1 MQKKWIS
8 WILSFALL
16 LTILGAPAVSYANE
30 ENSSMKIW
38 VNCYGQNTY
47 DGESCTIERNE
58 GIAFLDLGSNFN
70 VWDYYVTWEI
80 TQGKDVVSFYDYD
93 TGKSSWEWADMNA
106 NLNAEKTGTA
116 QCTIKVYEN
125 KGDKETVAQMHV
137 TLNVTDLMVFASDK
151 KGEDYQLGAM
161 EGLRLEE
168 GDTSTLKV
176 SEDYKGSS
184 WKDVQWKSADPK
196 IAKVTGKNVITAL
209 QEGKTELSATIGNVE
224 LIRSVVVYKLQ
235 NYKGCGYI
243 ISEYE
248 EGTFSANLMKTDD
261 SNSEWTGEIPSE
273 IKIEYP
279 VGSGTMQ
286 TIPVEEIDGN
296 ALADTDKTVI
306 TIPNSVIHIDNT
318 DLVQSGDNKIKSF
331 QVNEENEYFAA
342 EEGVLYRIFTEFGE
356 AKCLWLYPNQ
366 KEDVQFDIPE
376 DVDTINGLF
385 NNPNLKKIG
394 IGKKLE
400 LGEFNPFLQ
409 YGTDWNDDGEPIAY
423 SIQLIIDGQNTDAIQ
438 WAKDHNLKYSVKG
451 DSTTRLSGSSRY
463 ETAITAADQLKD
475 VMGIEKFENIIV
487 ADGGNYPDALTG
499 SYLAKVKNA
508 PILLVTG
515 SKSQMISDYI
525 DKNLKKGGKVYILG
539 GEGAVSASFE
549 KALKSNGISVKR
561 LAGKTR
567 YETNLEILKQAGVKD
582 GELLICSGNG
592 FADSLSASAAGK
604 PILLVNEDITK
615 EQQNYITGLS
625 IDRFYIIGGTGAV
638 TPKTEKSAEHFG
650 AVKRL
655 SGSTR
660 YETSAAVAETFF
672 SSECEN
678 AVLAYGQNFP
688 DGLAGGPLAMALHG
702 PLLLA
707 ENSAYDSVA
716 AYVQKA
722 GVKSLYVLGGESLIS
737 DRVVAKIIKS
747 K

>member
-16 LTILGAPAVSYANE
+16 LTISGAPAVSYANE

-38 VNCYGQNTY
+38 VNCNGWNTH

-58 GIAFLDLGSNFN
+58 GIAFLDLGSDFN

-93 TGKSSWEWADMNA
+93 TGKSSWNWEEMYA

-224 LIRSVVVYKLQ
+224 LIRSVAVYKLH

-248 EGTFSANLMKTDD
+248 EGTFSANLRKTDD

-296 ALADTDKTVI
+296 ALADTAKTVI
-306 TIPNSVIHIDNT
+306 TIPKSVANIDNT
-318 DLVQSGDNKIKSF
+318 DLVQNGGNKIKSF
-331 QVNEENEYFAA
+331 QVNEENECFVS
-342 EEGVLYRIFTEFGE
+342 EEGVLYRIFTELGE

-366 KEDVQFDIPE
+366 KEDAQFDIPE
-376 DVDTINGLF
+376 DVDTINELF

-438 WAKDHNLKYSVKG
+438 WAKDHNLKYRVKG
-451 DSTTRLSGSSRY
+451 DPTTRLSGSSRY
-463 ETAITAADQLKD
+463 ETAFTAADQLKD
-475 VMGIEKFENIIV
+475 VMGIEKFENMIV

-525 DKNLKKGGKVYILG
+525 LG

-549 KALKSNGISVKR
+549 KALKSNGVSVKR

-638 TPKTEKSAEHFG
+638 TPKTEKSAKRFG

-660 YETSAAVAETFF
+660 FETSAAVAETFF
-672 SSECEN
+672 GSECEN